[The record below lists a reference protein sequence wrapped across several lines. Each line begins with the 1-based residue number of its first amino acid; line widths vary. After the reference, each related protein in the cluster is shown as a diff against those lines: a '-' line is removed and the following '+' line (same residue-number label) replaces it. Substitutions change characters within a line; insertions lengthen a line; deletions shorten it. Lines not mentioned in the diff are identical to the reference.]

1 MHSTRLSKFC
11 DEVLEMGWLLAVVVT
26 PLLFN
31 VYSSRVFEP
40 DKLTTLRTIA
50 MVMAVVWLVKLIEER
65 AHGRRDVGFSWQTP
79 LVYPT
84 FFSVAVYLISTLLS
98 VNPWTSL
105 FGSYQRLQ
113 GTYTTS
119 AYVVIFMVILQG
131 LRSRA
136 QLDRLLTVIILN
148 SLPIALYGLVQR
160 NQLDPLPWGGNV
172 TRRVAS
178 NMGNAIFVA
187 AYMIMGAP
195 PTLSRVVDAFRSILT
210 DAETGAADMLRAA
223 VYIFIF
229 LVQLIAIW
237 YTKSRGPLM
246 GLFAGLGVWL
256 MLGFLAMRRVLN
268 RRLWRGIWVAGLATA
283 LLIVVAFF
291 LINPGGPLHEWALD
305 TPVDRV
311 ARVLESGSGTGMVRN
326 LIWQG
331 SLDLILP
338 HEPIWYPPTQAHP
351 QGHSDPFNTIRP
363 VVGHGPESMYVAYNS
378 FYPPL
383 LGHYESRTASPDR
396 SHNETMDA
404 WVTKGFLGFAAYLW
418 LFGSV
423 FTFGLRWL
431 GFLPDAR
438 RRRLFHGLLAGGA
451 IVATVIVALT
461 VGLHFFGLAIPVGI
475 VGGLF
480 VYLVIWGF
488 SEWDNIQDV
497 RLHPR
502 FVLLMG
508 LLSAMV
514 AHFVEINFGIAIAAT
529 RTTFWCYAG
538 LLVVTGTGLIRHRD
552 EEAANAAAKRDGNKL
567 PLWLRPTLVTSVIG
581 GFIIGTLSFDFVTNA
596 ERLTQPAEIV
606 WRALTVLPAQGSR
619 PSYGALMI
627 FAFTWVMSIVLFMA
641 QMAKRGVFQERDDD
655 WAVATSLYAL
665 VSLAIGCGFALIL
678 GGRHAS
684 VVRHQ
689 PQTVDD
695 VLELAGLVA
704 GVLTLYYGL
713 IFFTMVAGGLALLL
727 GTERNL
733 KPIGHVSLIA
743 LVALSLVAVAVGV
756 VTNLHPIQ
764 ADIIYKQADPWE
776 RQGQWPVAI
785 QHYGR
790 AIDLAPREDFYYL
803 YLGRAYLEYA
813 KTLDDPAVRRTI
825 LGRTEETLMQARE
838 INPLNT
844 DHSANL
850 ARMYR
855 TWAQLTNDAET
866 RQEMTERSAENYAVA
881 TRLSPQNAV
890 LWNEWALLYL
900 TAGQFEEAQQKIA
913 HSLEIDPDFDQ
924 TWTIQADLYAN
935 QNMITEALE
944 AYGRSLE
951 IEPRQ
956 ADVWSRVGD
965 IYLQQ
970 QDFEEAAEA
979 YERALDLRPN
989 NVRVWRVLGSVY
1001 AQVGQPDKAIQA
1013 LNRALELAPEAEDA
1027 WDTHRMLAILYSQ
1040 VGEQNRA
1047 IDHAETALQDAPG
1060 EQQAGLEELL
1070 AQLQTGTEGGQE

>member
-1 MHSTRLSKFC
+1 
-11 DEVLEMGWLLAVVVT
+11 MGWLVAVIVT
-26 PLLFN
+26 PLFFN

-50 MVMAVVWLVKLIEER
+50 LVMAVFWLVKFIEER
-65 AHGRRDVGFSWQTP
+65 AHGRRDLGLSWQTP

-84 FFSVAVYLISTLLS
+84 LFTAAVYLISTVLS
-98 VNPWTSL
+98 VNPWTS
-105 FGSYQRLQ
+105 FVGSYQRLQ
-113 GTYTTS
+113 GTYTTF
-119 AYVVIFMVILQG
+119 AYIVIFLVILQG

-136 QLDRLLTVIILN
+136 QLDRLLTVVILN

-160 NQLDPLPWGGNV
+160 NRLDPLPWGGNV

-187 AYMIMGAP
+187 AYMIMAAP
-195 PTLSRVVDAFRSILT
+195 PTLSRVADAFRSILT
-210 DAETGAADMLRAA
+210 DEETGAADMLRAA

-246 GLFAGLGVWL
+246 GLLAGLGIWL
-256 MLGFLAMRRVLN
+256 ILGFLALRRVLN
-268 RRLWRGIWVAGLATA
+268 RRLWRGIWLGA
-283 LLIVVAFF
+283 LTTVLVVVVAFF

-305 TPVDRV
+305 TPLNRL
-311 ARVLESGSGTGMVRN
+311 ARVLDYTSGTGMVRN

-331 SLDLILP
+331 SLELILP
-338 HEPIWYPPTQAHP
+338 HEPIWYPPTEARP
-351 QGHSDPFNTIRP
+351 QGHSDPFNSLRQ
-363 VVGHGPESMYVAYNS
+363 VVGYGPESMYVAYNS

-404 WVTKGFLGFAAYLW
+404 WVTQGFLGFVAYLW

-423 FTFGLRWL
+423 FTLGLRWL
-431 GFLPDAR
+431 GFLPDDGR
-438 RRRLFHGLLAGGA
+438 RKLFFGLLAGGA

-461 VGLHFFGLAIPVGI
+461 IGLHFFGLAIPIGI

-480 VYLVIWGF
+480 LYLVIWGF
-488 SEWDNIQDV
+488 AEWESTEDV

-508 LLSAMV
+508 LFSAMV

-538 LLVVTGTGLIRHRD
+538 LLVVTGMNLIRDHEE
-552 EEAANAAAKRDGNKL
+552 EEANSATRRSRSRL
-567 PLWLRPTLVTSVIG
+567 PDWLRPTLATSIVG

-606 WRALTVLPAQGSR
+606 WRALTILPAQGSR
-619 PSYGALMI
+619 SSYGALMI
-627 FAFTWVMSIVLFMA
+627 FAFTWVMSIVLFIA
-641 QMAKRGVFQERDDD
+641 QMAKRGKFQERDDD
-655 WAVATSLYAL
+655 WVVATSLYAL
-665 VSLAIGCGFALIL
+665 LSLAIGFGFALTL
-678 GGRHAS
+678 AGRHAS
-684 VVRHQ
+684 VVRAR
-689 PQTVDD
+689 PQTVEGF
-695 VLELAGLVA
+695 LELAGRVA
-704 GVLTLYYGL
+704 GTLTLYYGFIL
-713 IFFTMVAGGLALLL
+713 FTMVAGGLGLVL
-727 GTERNL
+727 GTQGNL
-733 KPIGHVSLIA
+733 KPIGQLSLIA
-743 LVALSLVAVAVGV
+743 LLVLILLAGAVAV
-756 VTNLHPIQ
+756 VTNLHPIR

-785 QHYGR
+785 QHYRR

-813 KTLDDPAVRRTI
+813 KTLEDPAVQRTV
-825 LGRTEETLMQARE
+825 LGETEETLIEARE

-855 TWAQLTNDAET
+855 TWAQLATDAET
-866 RQEMTERSAENYAVA
+866 RLEMTQRASENYAVA
-881 TRLSPQNAV
+881 TRLSPQNAI
-890 LWNEWALLYL
+890 LWNEWGLLYL
-900 TAGQFEEAQQKIA
+900 AAGQFEEAQKKIA
-913 HSLEIDPDFDQ
+913 HSLELDPGFDQ

-935 QNMITEALE
+935 QNMIADALE
-944 AYGRSLE
+944 AYGRALE
-951 IEPRQ
+951 IDPRQ
-956 ADVWSRVGD
+956 TDVWLRVGD
-965 IYLQQ
+965 IHRQQ
-970 QDFEEAAEA
+970 KDFEEAAEA
-979 YERALDLRPN
+979 YEQALQLRPN
-989 NVRVWRVLGSVY
+989 DVQVWRVLGSVY
-1001 AQVGQPDKAIQA
+1001 AQIGQPERGIQA
-1013 LNRALELAPEAEDA
+1013 LDRALELAPEDQDA

-1040 VGEQNRA
+1040 VGEQDQA
-1047 IDHAETALQDAPG
+1047 IDHAERALQDAP
-1060 EQQAGLEELL
+1060 EKQQAGLEELL
-1070 AQLQTGTEGGQE
+1070 AQLQSGAEGARE

>member
-11 DEVLEMGWLLAVVVT
+11 DKVLEIGWLLAVIVT
-26 PLLFN
+26 PLFFN

-50 MVMAVVWLVKLIEER
+50 VVMAVVWMVKFIEER

-84 FFSVAVYLISTLLS
+84 LFTLAVYLLSTALS

-113 GTYTTS
+113 GTYTTFS
-119 AYVVIFMVILQG
+119 YVVIFLVILQG
-131 LRSRA
+131 LRSRV
-136 QLDRLLTVIILN
+136 QLDRLLTVVILN

-160 NQLDPLPWGGNV
+160 NRLDPLPWGGNV

-187 AYMIMGAP
+187 AYMIMAAP

-210 DAETGAADMLRAA
+210 DEETGPADMLRAA

-229 LVQLIAIW
+229 FVQLIAIW
-237 YTKSRGPLM
+237 YTQSRGPLM
-246 GLFAGLGVWL
+246 GLMAGLGIWVV
-256 MLGFLAMRRVLN
+256 LGFLALRHVLS
-268 RRLWRGIWVAGLATA
+268 RRLWRGIWLGA
-283 LLIVVAFF
+283 LGTVLVVVVVFF
-291 LINPGGPLHEWALD
+291 LINPGGPLHEWAVD
-305 TPVDRV
+305 TPLNRLG
-311 ARVLESGSGTGMVRN
+311 RVLEYRSGTGMVRN

-338 HEPIWYPPTQAHP
+338 HEPIWYPPTAAHP
-351 QGHSDPFNTIRP
+351 EGHSDPFNSLRP
-363 VVGHGPESMYVAYNS
+363 LVGYGPESMYTAYNS

-404 WVTKGFLGFAAYLW
+404 WVTKGFLGFVAYLW

-431 GFLPDAR
+431 GFLPDDWR
-438 RRRLFHGLLAGGA
+438 RKLFFGLLAGGA
-451 IVATVIVALT
+451 IVATVVVSLT
-461 VGLHFFGLAIPVGI
+461 VGLHFFGLAIPIGI

-480 VYLVIWGF
+480 LYLIIWGF
-488 SEWDNIQDV
+488 SEWESTEDV
-497 RLHPR
+497 KLHPR

-538 LLVVTGTGLIRHRD
+538 LLVVTGMNLIQDHEE
-552 EEAANAAAKRDGNKL
+552 EEANWAAGRNRSGL
-567 PLWLRPTLVTSVIG
+567 PRWLRPTLVTSIIG

-619 PSYGALMI
+619 SSYGALMI
-627 FAFTWVMSIVLFMA
+627 FAFTWVMSAVLFIA
-641 QMAKRGVFQERDDD
+641 QMAKRGVFQERHDD

-665 VSLAIGCGFALIL
+665 VSLAVGFGFALIL
-678 GGRHAS
+678 AGRHVA
-684 VVRHQ
+684 VVKAQ
-689 PQTVDD
+689 PQTVEG
-695 VLELAGLVA
+695 VLELAGRVA

-713 IFFTMVAGGLALLL
+713 ILFTMVAGGLLLLL
-727 GTERNL
+727 GTRGDL
-733 KPIGHVSLIA
+733 KPNGQLGLIA
-743 LVALSLVAVAVGV
+743 LPVLFLLAGAVAI
-756 VTNLHPIQ
+756 VTNLHPIR

-785 QHYGR
+785 QHYQR

-813 KTLDDPAVRRTI
+813 KTLEDPAVQRTI
-825 LGRTEETLMQARE
+825 LGRTEETLIEARE
-838 INPLNT
+838 VNPLNT

-855 TWAQLTNDAET
+855 TWAQLARDAET
-866 RQEMTERSAENYAVA
+866 RQEMTQRSSENYAVA
-881 TRLSPQNAV
+881 TRLSPQNAI
-890 LWNEWALLYL
+890 LWNEWGLLYL
-900 TAGQFEEAQQKIA
+900 ASGQFEEAQVKIA
-913 HSLEIDPDFDQ
+913 HSLEIDPEFDE

-944 AYGRSLE
+944 AYTRALE
-951 IEPRQ
+951 LNPKQ
-956 ADVWSRVGD
+956 TDVWLRVGD
-965 IYLQQ
+965 LRRQQ

-979 YERALDLRPN
+979 YEQALELRPN
-989 NVRVWRVLGSVY
+989 NVQVWRVLGSVY
-1001 AQVGQPDKAIQA
+1001 AQIGQPEKGIEA
-1013 LNRALELAPEAEDA
+1013 LNRALELAPESEDA

-1040 VGEQNRA
+1040 VGEPDQA
-1047 IDHAETALQDAPG
+1047 IDHAESALQGAPDQ
-1060 EQQAGLEELL
+1060 QQADLEELL
-1070 AQLQTGTEGGQE
+1070 AQLESATDEGRE